1 MSLALDRQL
10 CFALYAASRAMTRA
24 YGPLLERLGL
34 TYPQYLVML
43 VLWDGDGASIKA
55 LGERLE
61 LDSGTLTPLA
71 KRLEADGLIRRRRS
85 ADDERVVELH
95 LTAAGRALKAKAKD
109 VPVKLACLAGL
120 DGPRGA
126 ERLERLRKE
135 LRELS
140 TTLASADQDRQRD

>member
-43 VLWDGDGASIKA
+43 VLWDDDGASMKA
-55 LGERLE
+55 VGERLE

-71 KRLEADGLIRRRRS
+71 KRLEADGLIERRRS
-85 ADDERVVELH
+85 ADDERVVELY

-140 TTLASADQDRQRD
+140 TTLARAES

>member
-43 VLWDGDGASIKA
+43 VLWDGDGVSIKA

-71 KRLEADGLIRRRRS
+71 KRLEADGLVRRRRS
-85 ADDERVVELH
+85 VDDERVVELH

-140 TTLASADQDRQRD
+140 TTLASAEQDRERD